1 MDLIRTASL
10 LDNATLGNIA
20 DDVEG
25 QLEGIL
31 KKLGSFNNKV
41 GKQHRDKVG
50 EYAIKSSCA
59 P

>member
-1 MDLIRTASL
+1 

>member
-1 MDLIRTASL
+1 

-25 QLEGIL
+25 RLEGIL

-41 GKQHRDKVG
+41 GNGIFFIFK
-50 EYAIKSSCA
+50 
-59 P
+59 